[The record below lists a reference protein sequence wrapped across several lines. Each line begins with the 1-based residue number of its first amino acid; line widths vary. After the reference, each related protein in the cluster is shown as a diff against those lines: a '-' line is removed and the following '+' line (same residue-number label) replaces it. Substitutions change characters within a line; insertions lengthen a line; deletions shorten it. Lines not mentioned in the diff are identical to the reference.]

1 MNLID
6 NKKLNK
12 RKDFIEPIYIGNFCN
27 NLSSIAKVLMAD
39 AAIILKDLGW
49 ENEFIIYYYSDKQY
63 VRLYLRVAY
72 VSAFHIDGKW
82 EDIKARLPRIIPL
95 LKATVELRKEKDV
108 NLLWIERNVKD
119 LQWASLDAPCI
130 FCETYKTDNCL
141 L

>member
-6 NKKLNK
+6 YKGFNN
-12 RKDFIEPIYIGNFCN
+12 RKDIIMPFYIGNFLHT
-27 NLSSIAKVLMAD
+27 LSSKAEELMAD

-49 ENEFIIYYYSDKQY
+49 ENEFIIYHYEDRQY

-82 EDIKARLPRIIPL
+82 DEIRTRLPKIITL
-95 LKATVELRKEKDV
+95 LKATVELRKE
-108 NLLWIERNVKD
+108 NNIELLWIEKEVKK
-119 LQWASLDAPCI
+119 LQWTSLDAPCI
-130 FCETYKTDNCL
+130 FCETYKTDNNL

>member
-6 NKKLNK
+6 HKKLNK
-12 RKDFIEPIYIGNFCN
+12 RKDILQPIYKGNFLN
-27 NLSSIAKVLMAD
+27 SLSSVAKVLMAD

-82 EDIKARLPRIIPL
+82 EDIKARLTRIIPL
-95 LKATVELRKEKDV
+95 LKATVELRKEKDIE
-108 NLLWIERNVKD
+108 LLWIEKDVKK
-119 LQWASLDAPCI
+119 LQWASFDAPCI
-130 FCETYKTDNCL
+130 FGETYKTDNNL